1 MSKLDFTFADTS
13 ESIARAAKSLAGA
26 PVLCVDTE
34 FHRENTYYPEFAL
47 LQIHGNGHCWLIDP
61 LADADLSPIWEVLL
75 DPASLKVFHAG
86 RQDIEIILREAG
98 GLPLPLFDTQIAAA
112 LLGFGLQVG
121 FGNLVQKITKTTL
134 PKGES
139 FTDWKARPLTRKQLE
154 YAANDV
160 IWLLPVYRYL
170 DERLQ
175 ARGRRAWLDEEQAM
189 LVDPA
194 SYADAPEEAF
204 WRVKGVNKLSG
215 RRLAVLRELA
225 AWRERRAQS
234 LDIPRRR
241 LIGDEQLLELARRE
255 RLAPDALARIR
266 GLSQGAARKH
276 GEDILRA
283 WQKGM
288 DAPETSWPARR
299 GARANTAGTEM
310 RLELLDTLLR
320 LKAVEA
326 DIAPSILA
334 SKSEL
339 TELAS
344 WAGGKRAAPP
354 DLPCLQGW
362 RRELVGEAL
371 LALLRGEICLHL
383 NPASG
388 LPEIIPLAEAQRN
401 AK

>member
-1 MSKLDFTFADTS
+1 MNKLAFTFADTDA
-13 ESIARAAKSLAGA
+13 SIAQAAQALAGA

-61 LADADLSPIWEVLL
+61 LAGADLAPIWEVLRN
-75 DPASLKVFHAG
+75 PASLKVFHAG
-86 RQDIEIILREAG
+86 RQDIEIILRETG
-98 GLPLPLFDTQIAAA
+98 ELPLPLFDTQIAAA
-112 LLGFGLQVG
+112 LLGFGLQAG

-139 FTDWKARPLTRKQLE
+139 FTDWKARPLTRRQLE

-160 IWLLPVYRYL
+160 IWLLPVYRFL

-175 ARGRRAWLDEEQAM
+175 ARGRRAWLEEEQAQ
-189 LVDPA
+189 LTDPA

-225 AWRERRAQS
+225 AWRERRAQA

-241 LIGDEQLLELARRE
+241 LIGDEQLVELARRD

-276 GEDILRA
+276 GKDILLA

-288 DAPETSWPARR
+288 DTPESAWPARR

-320 LKAVEA
+320 LKAAEA

-344 WAGGKRAAPP
+344 WAGSRRSGPP
-354 DLPCLQGW
+354 DLPCLHGW
-362 RRELVGEAL
+362 RRAMVGDAL
-371 LALLRGEICLHL
+371 LALLRGETCLHL

-388 LPEIIPLAEAQRN
+388 LPEVRPLAEVCRSDA
-401 AK
+401 